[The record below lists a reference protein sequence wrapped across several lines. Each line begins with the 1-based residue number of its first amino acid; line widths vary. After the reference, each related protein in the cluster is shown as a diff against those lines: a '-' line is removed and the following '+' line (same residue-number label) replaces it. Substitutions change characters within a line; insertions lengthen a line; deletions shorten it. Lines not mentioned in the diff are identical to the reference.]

1 MRKKGKITE
10 KQVKHVALLANLELS
25 VRQLKKFQSQLS
37 KVIEYVARLSEVETK
52 KVEPTSQITGLENV
66 FREDE
71 PAPSLTQEE
80 VLSGA
85 KREHKGFFKVEAIFD
100 ET

>member
-1 MRKKGKITE
+1 MSKKGKITE
-10 KQVKHVALLANLELS
+10 KQVEHVSMLASLELDK
-25 VRQLKKFQSQLS
+25 RQLKKFQSQLS
-37 KVIEYVARLSEVETK
+37 QVIEYVERLSEVDTK
-52 KVEPTSQITGLENV
+52 RVKPTSQITGLENV

-71 PAPSLTQEE
+71 SAPSLTQEQ

-85 KREHKGFFKVEAIFD
+85 KREYKGFFKVEAIFD